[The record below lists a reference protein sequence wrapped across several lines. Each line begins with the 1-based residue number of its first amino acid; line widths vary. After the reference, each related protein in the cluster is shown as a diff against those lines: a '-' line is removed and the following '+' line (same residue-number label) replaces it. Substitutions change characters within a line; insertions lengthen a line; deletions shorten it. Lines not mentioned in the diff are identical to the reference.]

1 MLTFKAQ
8 AADSP
13 AAGQATPQLPSWT
26 FDSDRS
32 EANFRAR
39 LMGAMWLNGRFQD
52 VRGKLYLDHEDPVAS
67 SCFGE
72 IDPTKLY
79 AGEPRFNTLV
89 RTADFLDVED
99 HPRITFAGR
108 PTERIGE
115 NDFRAEV
122 HLTLRGATHML
133 LMDVAYVGP
142 WNAPIG
148 GSGES
153 RGIATRVGLKAD
165 GLITRE
171 DIGALDRLADGRTIV
186 AEAIKISLNIEAI
199 LDADLERIEAT

>member
-8 AADSP
+8 SATSP
-13 AAGQATPQLPSWT
+13 APEQAALQLPSWT
-26 FDSDRS
+26 FDPDRT

-39 LMGAMWLNGRFQD
+39 LMGTMWLNGRFKD
-52 VRGKLYLDHEDPVAS
+52 VRGKLYLDHEDPATS

-79 AGEPRFNTLV
+79 VGEPRFNTQV
-89 RTADFLDVED
+89 RTADFFNVED

-108 PTERIGE
+108 PAERIDE
-115 NDFRAEV
+115 NNFRAEV
-122 HLTLRGATHML
+122 HLTLRGATHVL

-142 WNAPIG
+142 WSAPIARN
-148 GSGES
+148 GES
-153 RGIATRVGLKAD
+153 RGIVTRVGLKAD

-171 DIGALDRLADGRTIV
+171 EIGAPDRLADGRTIV